1 MKNYLKDKEISLVK
15 YVLENIRDEA
25 TRTIR
30 SIDNFPSDVFSPD
43 VINDHL
49 ADIKNDI
56 LTIEEI
62 IGTEPERYREEHPLP
77 SCNCLSRVCYCGGDM
92 YGVNMT
98 TTLGPV
104 IKELTKLEGYVEEIE
119 QENKCLRTRI
129 KEGLVTNGFG

>member
-49 ADIKNDI
+49 ANIKDEI
-56 LTIEEI
+56 SAIEEI
-62 IGTEPERYREEHPLP
+62 IGTESERYREEYPLP
-77 SCNCLSRVCYCGGDM
+77 PCNCLSRVCYCGG
-92 YGVNMT
+92 
-98 TTLGPV
+98 
-104 IKELTKLEGYVEEIE
+104 IRKE
-119 QENKCLRTRI
+119 
-129 KEGLVTNGFG
+129 